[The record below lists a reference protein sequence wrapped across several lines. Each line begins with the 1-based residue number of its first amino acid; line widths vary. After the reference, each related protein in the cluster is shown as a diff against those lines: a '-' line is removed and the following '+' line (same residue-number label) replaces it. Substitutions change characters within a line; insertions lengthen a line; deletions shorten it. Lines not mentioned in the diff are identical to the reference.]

1 LAAALIE
8 PRIGDRLDQGDALQ
22 AHAGQAAATQ
32 DQGGAQIAFG
42 GHRNLITKPQADRD
56 LDGKPRYVIT
66 LHNRTR
72 PPAQGPERSDAE
84 PPAADQDQG
93 RLTMLEIAWLT
104 ARLAGITT
112 ILLLILATPLAWW
125 LARGRSRWKTPVG
138 ALVAL
143 PIVLPPTALG
153 FYLLIALGPQSPLVA
168 LLHPFGVRTLAFTFQ
183 GLVIGSLIYSLPFAV
198 QPLRN
203 AFIAVGDEPLE
214 AAATL
219 GASPWAAFVR
229 VALPLALPGYAVAA
243 LLVFAHT
250 VGEFGVVMMLGG
262 GIPGQT
268 EVLSIEIYRLVEALE
283 WDKAHQLAG
292 ALLVFAFL
300 VMLSLLLM
308 ERRVDT
314 RASRS

>member
-1 LAAALIE
+1 
-8 PRIGDRLDQGDALQ
+8 
-22 AHAGQAAATQ
+22 
-32 DQGGAQIAFG
+32 
-42 GHRNLITKPQADRD
+42 
-56 LDGKPRYVIT
+56 
-66 LHNRTR
+66 
-72 PPAQGPERSDAE
+72 
-84 PPAADQDQG
+84 
-93 RLTMLEIAWLT
+93 MLEVAWLT
-104 ARLAGITT
+104 ARLASVTT
-112 ILLLILATPLAWW
+112 LLLLVLSTPLAWW
-125 LARGRSRWKTPVG
+125 LARGRSRWKAPVG

-153 FYLLIALGPQSPLVA
+153 FYLLIALGPQSPLIA

-183 GLVIGSLIYSLPFAV
+183 GLVIGSLVYSLPFAV

-219 GASPWAAFVR
+219 GASPWAAFIR

-262 GIPGQT
+262 GVPGQT

-283 WDKAHQLAG
+283 WDKAHKLAG

-314 RASRS
+314 RASRP

>member
-1 LAAALIE
+1 
-8 PRIGDRLDQGDALQ
+8 
-22 AHAGQAAATQ
+22 
-32 DQGGAQIAFG
+32 
-42 GHRNLITKPQADRD
+42 
-56 LDGKPRYVIT
+56 
-66 LHNRTR
+66 
-72 PPAQGPERSDAE
+72 
-84 PPAADQDQG
+84 
-93 RLTMLEIAWLT
+93 MLEVAWLT
-104 ARLAGITT
+104 IRLAGITT
-112 ILLLILATPLAWW
+112 VLLLILATPLAWW
-125 LARGRSRWKTPVG
+125 LARGRSRWKAPIG

-143 PIVLPPTALG
+143 PIVLPPTVLG
-153 FYLLIALGPQSPLVA
+153 FYLLIALGPHSPLIA

-219 GASPWAAFVR
+219 GASPWKAFLK

-243 LLVFAHT
+243 ILTFAHT
-250 VGEFGVVMMLGG
+250 IGEFGVVMMLGG

-283 WDKAHQLAG
+283 WDEAHQLAG
-292 ALLVFAFL
+292 ALLAFAFL

-308 ERRVDT
+308 ERRVDART
-314 RASRS
+314 PRA

>member
-1 LAAALIE
+1 
-8 PRIGDRLDQGDALQ
+8 
-22 AHAGQAAATQ
+22 
-32 DQGGAQIAFG
+32 
-42 GHRNLITKPQADRD
+42 
-56 LDGKPRYVIT
+56 
-66 LHNRTR
+66 
-72 PPAQGPERSDAE
+72 
-84 PPAADQDQG
+84 
-93 RLTMLEIAWLT
+93 MLEVAWLT

-112 ILLLILATPLAWW
+112 ILLLVLATPLAWW
-125 LARGRSRWKTPVG
+125 LARGRSRWKAPVG

-183 GLVIGSLIYSLPFAV
+183 GLVIGSLVYSLPFAV

-219 GASPWAAFVR
+219 GASPWARFVR

-283 WDKAHQLAG
+283 WNKAHQLAG

>member
-1 LAAALIE
+1 
-8 PRIGDRLDQGDALQ
+8 
-22 AHAGQAAATQ
+22 
-32 DQGGAQIAFG
+32 
-42 GHRNLITKPQADRD
+42 
-56 LDGKPRYVIT
+56 
-66 LHNRTR
+66 
-72 PPAQGPERSDAE
+72 
-84 PPAADQDQG
+84 
-93 RLTMLEIAWLT
+93 MLEVAWLT

-112 ILLLILATPLAWW
+112 ILLLVLATPLAWW
-125 LARGRSRWKTPVG
+125 LARGRSRWKAPVG

-153 FYLLIALGPQSPLVA
+153 FYLLIALGPQSPLIA

-183 GLVIGSLIYSLPFAV
+183 GLVIGSLVYSLPFAV

-283 WDKAHQLAG
+283 WDRAHQLAG

>member
-1 LAAALIE
+1 
-8 PRIGDRLDQGDALQ
+8 
-22 AHAGQAAATQ
+22 
-32 DQGGAQIAFG
+32 
-42 GHRNLITKPQADRD
+42 
-56 LDGKPRYVIT
+56 
-66 LHNRTR
+66 
-72 PPAQGPERSDAE
+72 
-84 PPAADQDQG
+84 
-93 RLTMLEIAWLT
+93 MLEVAWLT
-104 ARLAGITT
+104 ARLAGVTT
-112 ILLLILATPLAWW
+112 VLLLVLSTPLAWW
-125 LARGRSRWKTPVG
+125 LARGRSRWKAPVG

-153 FYLLIALGPQSPLVA
+153 FYLLIALGPQSPLIA
-168 LLHPFGVRTLAFTFQ
+168 LLHPFGIRTLAFTFQ
-183 GLVIGSLIYSLPFAV
+183 GLVIGSLVYSLPFAV

-308 ERRVDT
+308 ERRVGT
-314 RASRS
+314 RVSRS

>member
-1 LAAALIE
+1 
-8 PRIGDRLDQGDALQ
+8 
-22 AHAGQAAATQ
+22 
-32 DQGGAQIAFG
+32 
-42 GHRNLITKPQADRD
+42 
-56 LDGKPRYVIT
+56 
-66 LHNRTR
+66 
-72 PPAQGPERSDAE
+72 
-84 PPAADQDQG
+84 
-93 RLTMLEIAWLT
+93 MLEIAWLT
-104 ARLAGITT
+104 AKLAGITT
-112 ILLLILATPLAWW
+112 VLLLILATPLAWW
-125 LARGRSRWKTPVG
+125 LARGRSRWKAPIG

-153 FYLLIALGPQSPLVA
+153 FYLLIALGPQSPLIA

-203 AFIAVGDEPLE
+203 AFIAIGDEPLE

-219 GASPWAAFVR
+219 GASAWSAFSK

-283 WDKAHQLAG
+283 WTKAHQLAG

-314 RASRS
+314 RASRA